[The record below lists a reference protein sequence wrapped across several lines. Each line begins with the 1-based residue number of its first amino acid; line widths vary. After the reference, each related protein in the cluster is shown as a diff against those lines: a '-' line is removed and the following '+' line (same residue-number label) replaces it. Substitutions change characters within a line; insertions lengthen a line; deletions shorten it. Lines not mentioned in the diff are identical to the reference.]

1 MSYIDA
7 GSGLVLGVPV
17 ISKIKPDGSGGQLLS
32 IPVTNGGSGYLVPPL
47 LTITSNNGFGA
58 KAIAV
63 ISGGVVVS
71 IAIIL
76 AGGGYL
82 SLSVSVT
89 NGTLGINGVNNTNNW
104 NGSLTALGITSK
116 VINADSFSIPMT
128 VSLKSADATRKIE
141 LSTDGGIEFF
151 SFPYDVT
158 SATMIV
164 LIVKAGLTHIR
175 FTGLTTDLYGV
186 C

>member
-58 KAIAV
+58 KAI
-63 ISGGVVVS
+63 VS

-104 NGSLTALGITSK
+104 NGSLTALGITSQ